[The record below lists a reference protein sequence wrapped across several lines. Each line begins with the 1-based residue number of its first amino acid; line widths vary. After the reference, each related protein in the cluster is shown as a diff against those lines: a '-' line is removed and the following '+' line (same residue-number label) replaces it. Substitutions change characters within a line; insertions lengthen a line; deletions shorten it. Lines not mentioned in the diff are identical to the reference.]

1 MKKTVLKLGLAAL
14 LAANVL
20 LVQTALVPTVYH
32 AEAAEATKAAAE
44 ATHVKGKIGN
54 ISLKAKTIALTPPD
68 GSFFLLKFTD
78 ETTVK
83 GADSI
88 NDLKNDE
95 MITADF
101 KVVDGANI
109 ATSISLVMVELEPGT
124 AEVKTEALVELV
136 KENKVVVVDSRPVAR
151 YNESHIPGAVSI
163 PFAKLVELKEEGAK
177 LLEPYKD
184 KQLVFY
190 CGGPT

>member
-14 LAANVL
+14 LVGNVL
-20 LVQTALVPTVYH
+20 LVQAVVVPSSTYH
-32 AEAAEATKAAAE
+32 VQAAEAAKAE

-54 ISLKAKTIALTPPD
+54 ISQKAKTIALTPPD

-78 ETTVK
+78 ETTVN
-83 GADSI
+83 GVDSI
-88 NDLKNDE
+88 SELKNDE

-109 ATSISLVMVELEPGT
+109 ATSISLVMVELMPGT
-124 AEVKTEALVELV
+124 TEVKTEALVELV
-136 KENKVVVVDSRPVAR
+136 KAGKVVVVDSRPVAR

-163 PFAKLVELKEEGAK
+163 PFAKLVQLGDEGDK

-184 KQLVFY
+184 KQLAFY

>member
-20 LVQTALVPTVYH
+20 LVQAVVVPSSAYH
-32 AEAAEATKAAAE
+32 VQAAEAAKAE
-44 ATHVKGKIGN
+44 GTHVKGKIGN
-54 ISLKAKTIALTPPD
+54 ISQKAKTIALTPPD

-78 ETTVK
+78 ETTVN
-83 GADSI
+83 GVDSI
-88 NDLKNDE
+88 SELKNDE
-95 MITADF
+95 MITAEF

-109 ATSISLVMVELEPGT
+109 ATGISLVMVELEPGT
-124 AEVKTEALVELV
+124 TEVKTEELV
-136 KENKVVVVDSRPVAR
+136 GMVKEGKVVVVDSRPVAR

-163 PFAKLVELKEEGAK
+163 PFAKLKQMGDEGAK

>member
-20 LVQTALVPTVYH
+20 LVQAVVVPSSTYH
-32 AEAAEATKAAAE
+32 AQAAEAAKAE
-44 ATHVKGKIGN
+44 GTHVKGKIGN
-54 ISLKAKTIALTPPD
+54 ISQKAKTIALTPPD

-78 ETTVK
+78 ETTVN
-83 GADSI
+83 GVDSI
-88 NDLKNDE
+88 SELKNDE

-109 ATSISLVMVELEPGT
+109 ATSISLVMVELMPGT
-124 AEVKTEALVELV
+124 TEVKTEALVEMV
-136 KENKVVVVDSRPVAR
+136 KEGKVVIVDSRPVAR

-163 PFAKLVELKEEGAK
+163 PFAKLVQLGDEGAK

>member
-20 LVQTALVPTVYH
+20 LVQAVVVPSSTYH
-32 AEAAEATKAAAE
+32 AQAAEAAKAE

-54 ISLKAKTIALTPPD
+54 ISQKAKTIALTPPD

-78 ETTVK
+78 ETTVN
-83 GADSI
+83 GVDSI
-88 NDLKNDE
+88 SELKNDE
-95 MITADF
+95 MITAEF

-124 AEVKTEALVELV
+124 SEVKTEALVELV
-136 KENKVVVVDSRPVAR
+136 KAGKVVVVDSRPVAR

-163 PFAKLVELKEEGAK
+163 PFAKLVQLGDEGAK

-184 KQLVFY
+184 KQLAFY

>member
-20 LVQTALVPTVYH
+20 LVQAVVVPSSTYH
-32 AEAAEATKAAAE
+32 AQAAEAAKAE
-44 ATHVKGKIGN
+44 GTHVKGKIGN
-54 ISLKAKTIALTPPD
+54 ISQKAKTIALTPPD

-78 ETTVK
+78 ETTVN
-83 GADSI
+83 GVDSI
-88 NDLKNDE
+88 SELKNDE

-109 ATSISLVMVELEPGT
+109 ATSISLVMVELMPGT
-124 AEVKTEALVELV
+124 TEVKTEALVELV
-136 KENKVVVVDSRPVAR
+136 KAGKVVVVDSRPVAR

-163 PFAKLVELKEEGAK
+163 PFAKLVQLGDEGAK

>member
-1 MKKTVLKLGLAAL
+1 MKKTVFKLGLAVL

-20 LVQTALVPTVYH
+20 LLQAVVVPSSAYHVQ
-32 AEAAEATKAAAE
+32 AAETAKAE

-54 ISLKAKTIALTPPD
+54 ISQKAKTIALTPPD

-88 NDLKNDE
+88 TDLKNDE
-95 MITADF
+95 MITAEF

-124 AEVKTEALVELV
+124 SEVKTEALVELV
-136 KENKVVVVDSRPVAR
+136 KAGEVVVVDSRPVAR

-163 PFAKLVELKEEGAK
+163 PFAKLKQMGDEGAK
-177 LLEPYKD
+177 LLEPYKG

>member
-1 MKKTVLKLGLAAL
+1 MKKTVFKFGLAVL

-20 LVQTALVPTVYH
+20 LVQAVVVPSSTYH
-32 AEAAEATKAAAE
+32 VQAAEAAKAE

-54 ISLKAKTIALTPPD
+54 ISQKAKTIALTPPD

-78 ETTVK
+78 ETTVN

-88 NDLKNDE
+88 TDLKNDE
-95 MITADF
+95 MITAEF

-124 AEVKTEALVELV
+124 SEVKTEALVELV
-136 KENKVVVVDSRPVAR
+136 KAGKVVVVDSRPVVR

-163 PFAKLVELKEEGAK
+163 PFAKLVQLGDEGAK

>member
-20 LVQTALVPTVYH
+20 LVQAVVVPSSTYH
-32 AEAAEATKAAAE
+32 VQAAEAAKAE

-54 ISLKAKTIALTPPD
+54 ISQKAKTIALTPPD
-68 GSFFLLKFTD
+68 GSFFLLKFSD
-78 ETTVK
+78 ETTVN
-83 GADSI
+83 GVDSI
-88 NDLKNDE
+88 SELKNDE
-95 MITADF
+95 MITAEF

-124 AEVKTEALVELV
+124 SEVKTEALVELV
-136 KENKVVVVDSRPVAR
+136 KAGKVVVVDSRPVMR

-163 PFAKLVELKEEGAK
+163 PFAKLVQLGDEGAK

-184 KQLVFY
+184 KQLAFY

>member
-20 LVQTALVPTVYH
+20 LVQAVVVPSSTYH
-32 AEAAEATKAAAE
+32 AQAAEAAKAE

-54 ISLKAKTIALTPPD
+54 ISQKAKTIALTPPD

-78 ETTVK
+78 ETTVN
-83 GADSI
+83 GVDSI
-88 NDLKNDE
+88 SELKNDE
-95 MITADF
+95 MITAEF

-109 ATSISLVMVELEPGT
+109 ATSIALVMVELEPGT
-124 AEVKTEALVELV
+124 SEVKTEALVELV
-136 KENKVVVVDSRPVAR
+136 KAGKVVVVDSRPVAR

-163 PFAKLVELKEEGAK
+163 PFAKLVQLGDEGAK

-184 KQLVFY
+184 KQLAFY

>member
-20 LVQTALVPTVYH
+20 LVQAVVVPSSTYH
-32 AEAAEATKAAAE
+32 VQAAEAAKAE

-54 ISLKAKTIALTPPD
+54 ISQKAKTIALTPPD

-78 ETTVK
+78 ETTVN

-88 NDLKNDE
+88 SELKNDE
-95 MITADF
+95 MITAEF

-124 AEVKTEALVELV
+124 SEVKTEALVELV
-136 KENKVVVVDSRPVAR
+136 KAGKVVVVDSRPVMR

-163 PFAKLVELKEEGAK
+163 PFAKLVQLGDEGAK

-184 KQLVFY
+184 KQLAFY

>member
-1 MKKTVLKLGLAAL
+1 MEKTVFKFGLAVL

-20 LVQTALVPTVYH
+20 LVQAVVVPSSTYH
-32 AEAAEATKAAAE
+32 VQAAEAAKAE

-54 ISLKAKTIALTPPD
+54 ISQKAKTIALTPPD
-68 GSFFLLKFTD
+68 GSFFLLKFSD
-78 ETTVK
+78 ETTVN
-83 GADSI
+83 GVDSI
-88 NDLKNDE
+88 SELKNDE
-95 MITADF
+95 MITAEF

-124 AEVKTEALVELV
+124 SEVKTEALVELV
-136 KENKVVVVDSRPVAR
+136 KAGKVVVVDSRPVMR

-163 PFAKLVELKEEGAK
+163 PFAKLVQLGDEGAK

-184 KQLVFY
+184 KQLAFY

>member
-20 LVQTALVPTVYH
+20 LVQAVVVPSSPYH
-32 AEAAEATKAAAE
+32 AQAAEAAKAE

-54 ISLKAKTIALTPPD
+54 ISQKAKTIALTPPD

-78 ETTVK
+78 ETTVN
-83 GADSI
+83 GVDSI
-88 NDLKNDE
+88 SELKNDE
-95 MITADF
+95 MITAEF

-109 ATSISLVMVELEPGT
+109 ATSIALVMVELEPGT
-124 AEVKTEALVELV
+124 SEVKTEALVELV
-136 KENKVVVVDSRPVAR
+136 KAGKVVVVDSRPVAR

-163 PFAKLVELKEEGAK
+163 PFAKLVQLGDEGAK

-184 KQLVFY
+184 KQLAFY